1 MRMKKGIISISTVAV
16 LILVVFLAVKY
27 VGGREHVAKVNA
39 ADATMVQN
47 DNSTSVVNTDKTTNE
62 NTLETDTNK
71 MDAAYINDK
80 TNVGIYTV
88 KKNDTVF
95 SIAKTYMPSQD
106 KSKIVEFI
114 RNRNS
119 MGESYKIS
127 EGQKIVIPYEIKADS
142 SKAQAS
148 KTEVSKAV
156 VAEGNTTEYIVKK
169 QDTLTSI
176 AKNNMPSYSV
186 KKAIGMLKETN
197 KIVDENSIKDGTHIY
212 IPK

>member
-39 ADATMVQN
+39 ADATMAQN

-71 MDAAYINDK
+71 MDVAYINDK

-142 SKAQAS
+142 SKAKAS

>member
-1 MRMKKGIISISTVAV
+1 MKGVLNMRMKTGIISISTVAV
-16 LILVVFLAVKY
+16 LILVVFFTVRFI
-27 VGGREHVAKVNA
+27 GGRDVATNVKSP
-39 ADATMVQN
+39 DGSIVQK
-47 DNSTSVVNTDKTTNE
+47 DNSTSLGINNKTTNDK
-62 NTLETDTNK
+62 TIDTSTNK
-71 MDAAYINDK
+71 MDLTYINDK

-119 MGESYKIS
+119 MSGSYKIS
-127 EGQKIVIPYEIKADS
+127 EGQKIVIPYEIT
-142 SKAQAS
+142 AQA
-148 KTEVSKAV
+148 SKAV

-176 AKNNMPSYSV
+176 AKNNMPTYSV

-197 KIVDENSIKDGTHIY
+197 KIVNENSIKDGTHIY